1 MTGPAAGEPD
11 RGTDVPARMTRTRE
25 AVAAIVAI
33 LALGLAFRII
43 IAYLLPGS
51 GFTNDL
57 ASFRGWAHDLATN
70 GLAGFYT
77 RPGFHDYTP
86 GYLYALWL
94 VGIIEQVLPKLDLIK
109 IPAIL
114 ADLALGYL
122 AWSMTLEL
130 GGGRRAAV
138 VAAALVVFNP
148 VTWFD
153 SVVWGQVDSVGMV
166 FLLLGVRELW
176 RDRPERSAIL
186 AVVAAIIKPQLG
198 ILVPIVAA
206 VVIRRYL

>member
-114 ADLALGYL
+114 ADLALGK
-122 AWSMTLEL
+122 
-130 GGGRRAAV
+130 
-138 VAAALVVFNP
+138 
-148 VTWFD
+148 VTEKNFSFIHQGAEMECGMCGTD
-153 SVVWGQVDSVGMV
+153 DGAHPRVG
-166 FLLLGVRELW
+166 
-176 RDRPERSAIL
+176 
-186 AVVAAIIKPQLG
+186 
-198 ILVPIVAA
+198 
-206 VVIRRYL
+206 